1 MNSHKNDEINK
12 KFISDDKFLKNNC
25 FTDSLD
31 TENIIKL
38 LKDKPYLL
46 NQPQDKFGLT
56 ILYRAVVNK
65 NYNLCEASKK
75 LKINYFT
82 ARTIVKIFKHEKRIK
97 KIGKKKNNL
106 KKSNIIESKLIKL
119 YIEYLYTNSDLIK
132 IKKETDLLEKRYK
145 EVLLQKE
152 KSINECNDTIK
163 SLKIKLSQY
172 KYLFNTIIDETPIKM
187 KEFLVI

>member
-65 NYNLCEASKK
+65 NYNLCEYLLEYNADPNIKNVNGETP
-75 LKINYFT
+75 LHQAIDIENNKI
-82 ARTIVKIFKHEKRIK
+82 I
-97 KIGKKKNNL
+97 NL
-106 KKSNIIESKLIKL
+106 
-119 YIEYLYTNSDLIK
+119 
-132 IKKETDLLEKRYK
+132 LLEKGANPNATTN
-145 EVLLQKE
+145 V
-152 KSINECNDTIK
+152 
-163 SLKIKLSQY
+163 SL
-172 KYLFNTIIDETPIKM
+172 
-187 KEFLVI
+187 